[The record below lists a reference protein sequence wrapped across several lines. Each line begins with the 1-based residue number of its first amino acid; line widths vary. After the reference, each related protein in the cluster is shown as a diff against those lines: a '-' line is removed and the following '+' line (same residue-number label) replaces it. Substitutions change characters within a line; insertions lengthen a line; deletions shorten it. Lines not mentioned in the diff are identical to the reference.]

1 MGMYDDILN
10 ETPKKAKRGTYDDI
24 LENDTSTLR
33 NVLGG
38 VAQGAANIG
47 STLLAP
53 IDYLHKVAPW
63 YLKPELGM
71 QGRRQAVKEGIDAAG
86 ADRESVSFA
95 IPKLATEVAGTM
107 GVGGLL
113 ARGVSAVPA
122 ASRYA
127 PGLAKALET
136 GGFRLGTPAATT
148 LAGKAGNAAL
158 RAGAGATVG
167 GVQTGIVSPEDA
179 GTGALVGGAMPGAL
193 KAAGKAGTLAK
204 KGGSA
209 LVRNVIGTTTGVGGD
224 AVGAAY
230 QAGKAGNRAFVEH
243 MRGGSADDIVAQA
256 REAIGNM
263 RAERAAAYR
272 SGMVEIGNDKSVI
285 DIAPI
290 TKAVNGIKSLGSY
303 KGQQINKNA
312 AGTVDDITNTVN
324 KWASLDPAEYHTPE
338 GLDALKRALGD
349 IRDATQF
356 GTPAR
361 RAADS
366 AYNAVKAEINKQAP
380 NYAKVMKDYT
390 DASEALREV
399 EKAFS
404 TGEKASKDTTL
415 RKLLSVMRNN
425 VNTNFGNR
433 KELAQRLTENGA
445 SDLMPS
451 IAGQA
456 MSSPTPRGLQGLAAT
471 GSAVA
476 GMTNPLFWATLPFQ
490 SPRLMGET
498 AYGLGRLS
506 GGSGRAA
513 AAGGNAVRQS
523 LPQGLLSQQEL
534 DAVLRSFPLL
544 SISTSP

>member
-1 MGMYDDILN
+1 MGAYDDILN

-24 LENDTSTLR
+24 LEGN
-33 NVLGG
+33 
-38 VAQGAANIG
+38 G
-47 STLLAP
+47 STLGDIVGGLTRSGMGVVSNLMRPLEAMIPGGNDFNSGHKQRMDRVEGRFKAKGYDTNSLAFKGGKLAG
-53 IDYLHKVAPW
+53 DVAITAPVGGA
-63 YLKPELGM
+63 L
-71 QGRRQAVKEGIDAAG
+71 AAG
-86 ADRESVSFA
+86 AKYV
-95 IPKLATEVAGTM
+95 P
-107 GVGGLL
+107 GLTK
-113 ARGVSAVPA
+113 AVP
-122 ASRYA
+122 
-127 PGLAKALET
+127 GVEMALRT

-158 RAGAGATVG
+158 RAGAGAAVG
-167 GVQTGIVSPEDA
+167 GAQTGLVNLDDT
-179 GTGALVGGAMPGAL
+179 GTGAVVGGAMPAAL
-193 KAAGKAGTLAK
+193 KVAGKAGSLAK
-204 KGGSA
+204 QGGSA
-209 LVRNVIGTTTGVGGD
+209 LVRNVVGMSTGAGGD

-230 QAGKAGNRAFVEH
+230 QAGKAGNRAFVDH

-272 SGMVEIGNDKSVI
+272 SGMVDIGNDMSVI
-285 DIAPI
+285 DFTPI
-290 TKAVNGIKSLGSY
+290 SKAINGIRSMGSY

-324 KWASLDPAEYHTPE
+324 KWASLDPSEYHTPE

-380 NYAKVMKDYT
+380 SYAKVMKDYT

-433 KELAQRLTENGA
+433 MELAQRLSDNGA
-445 SDLMPS
+445 PDLLPS

-456 MSSPTPRGLQGLAAT
+456 MSSNTPRGLQGLAAT
-471 GSAVA
+471 GAGVA
-476 GMTNPLFWATLPFQ
+476 GLSNPAFLAALPFQ
-490 SPRLMGET
+490 SPRLMGEA
-498 AYGLGRLS
+498 AYGLGRLT
-506 GGSGRAA
+506 GGAGNIAT
-513 AAGGNAVRQS
+513 AGGNAVRNS
-523 LPQGLLSQQEL
+523 LPPGLLSQQEIET
-534 DAVLRSFPLL
+534 VLRSFPLL